1 MLFYFKATIERHS
14 DVPVIFAYVFVSS
27 SSTFFIPY
35 LVYFYDGR
43 VEHTEYFVYMP
54 AGSLFFGTW
63 HRLFFEYS
71 RRSLVDPK

>member
-54 AGSLFFGTW
+54 AGSLFFLEPGID
-63 HRLFFEYS
+63 YS
-71 RRSLVDPK
+71 SSIHVDPW